1 MKSKLFKTGID
12 TMIAS
17 SFSDFYFDINEY
29 IKQEGNSLNSRIG
42 ETYEISNFKTTLTNP
57 LNRCTISQN
66 RNVNI
71 FFHLAESLWVFTG
84 RNDLEFISL
93 FNSKFHQYSDDGQT
107 LHGAYGN
114 RIRNWKS
121 NGFKIDQLLKLTQ
134 LLKDS
139 PESRRTVINI
149 WNPELDLQ
157 SKSKDIPCNTQLV
170 FKIYEDKLNLTIFN
184 RSNDLHFGYVA
195 NIFQFS
201 FMGEIIAFILNKKY
215 NSQTHISN
223 SLHVYTNNNLCNTLI
238 KNNIAK
244 TFYKNYP
251 PSNFS
256 FNFESKS
263 KNEQDKLNELDA
275 SFNDSIEL
283 LIEFSNLK
291 DIELNVIRSK
301 ITKFKKTSSSLYEI
315 VYLLS
320 IYIYYKNK
328 SQLENIDELR
338 NKIIHILYEDNKTIN
353 FKHKDF
359 YGLALNYFVTR
370 SSKKFD
376 LFEEEMGS
384 Y

>member
-1 MKSKLFKTGID
+1 MKSKLLKIGID
-12 TMIAS
+12 TLTAS
-17 SFSDFYFDINEY
+17 SFSDFYVDVNEY
-29 IKQEGNSLNSRIG
+29 ILKEGNLLNSRIG
-42 ETYEISNFKTTLTNP
+42 ETYEINNFKTILTNP
-57 LNRCTISQN
+57 LNRCLISQN

-84 RNDLEFISL
+84 RNDLEFINL
-93 FNSKFHQYSDDGQT
+93 FNSKFHQYSDDGIT

-121 NGFKIDQLLKLTQ
+121 DGLKIDQLLTLMQ

-184 RSNDLHFGYVA
+184 RSNDLHYGYVA

-201 FMGEIIAFILNKKY
+201 FMGEIIAFILDKKY

-223 SLHVYTNNNLCNTLI
+223 SLHVYTNNNLCKTLV

-244 TFYKNYP
+244 TFYSNYP

-256 FNFESKS
+256 FNFESK
-263 KNEQDKLNELDA
+263 NQNIQDKLNELDT
-275 SFNDSIEL
+275 SFNDSIKL

-291 DIELNVIRSK
+291 NIELDVMKSK

-315 VYLLS
+315 VYLLC
-320 IYIYYKNK
+320 IYIYYKSK
-328 SQLENIDELR
+328 SQSENINELR
-338 NKIIHILYEDNKTIN
+338 NKIINILYEDNKIIG

-370 SSKKFD
+370 CNKKFD